1 MVGGQV
7 GGEWEVRWLC
17 GLTNCFIHMQTG
29 PERLWSLQQADSVS
43 PWWMTV
49 HIASRRAAA
58 LSLMQGRES
67 RYQILLLSM
76 NFCFC
81 FFVFY
86 QRGRRAIA
94 AEKVGSFCR
103 VSCHGCNTS
112 ICPVLGR
119 FVPRGLKASMLRL
132 ESWQMK
138 LYSSRQ
144 QPPRVSP

>member
-58 LSLMQGRES
+58 LSLMQDRES

-76 NFCFC
+76 NLCFVL
-81 FFVFY
+81 FFLSER
-86 QRGRRAIA
+86 QTSDCGWRGGIIF
-94 AEKVGSFCR
+94 V
-103 VSCHGCNTS
+103 VPCHSSNTS
-112 ICPVLGR
+112 ICPFLGHS
-119 FVPRGLKASMLRL
+119 VPRGSKASMLRW

-138 LYSSRQ
+138 SYSSRQ
-144 QPPRVSP
+144 QPPRLSP